1 MAHEHPVIDQDKH
14 FVIDP
19 ITRKIKSLT
28 PEKNS
33 LVRYDHNSERFTFE
47 IPRYV
52 DGHDMSLCNVI
63 QIHFIN
69 ISANKTENNSDVY
82 EVEDMYISDDKK
94 VVFSWLISK
103 NATQFNGT
111 LNFAIRFACST
122 GETIEYA
129 WHTDIYSGISIV
141 NSINNGAAI
150 VEEYSDILE
159 EWRLTLFGYRVESVG
174 LENPKILRELASG
187 TYHLFGDFLPY
198 AGSTDVISFNDSLHV
213 NVIQEE
219 DKTSIQVL
227 YPKDNC
233 VKFLEIT
240 DDSCSSRTVYL
251 DDLSTIEY
259 VDDEITKLD
268 DSVQTKLDYKAPI
281 ESPTLTGTPEAPTAS
296 AGTNTTQIATTAF
309 VQTAV
314 SNGIAASDAL
324 IFKGSLGDGGT
335 ITSLPTTYKTGWT
348 YRVVTSDTYAGQV
361 CEVGDLVVALVDR
374 SGSDNDDSDWC
385 VAQTNID
392 GAVTGIKNGDAYIS
406 VSQNDSVVTIA
417 HKDVTRSNT
426 TSTDSP
432 SHGGTFTAVKSVTSD
447 SKGHV
452 TGVDTETVTIPNSL
466 ATQSAA
472 GLESADDKKKLDGI
486 ATGAEVNQNAFSN
499 IIVGSETIS
508 ADSKTDVLNIEAGSN
523 VTITPDETDKKLT
536 IASSHPTISVSTD
549 TTSTDSPSAGGTFTA
564 VDSVTR
570 DGDGH
575 VTNVNT
581 KTVTLPNTAVTVDS
595 ELSSTST
602 NPLQNKAV
610 YTALDG
616 KANMSHY
623 HAISDVSGL
632 QSSLSDCFAASQPR
646 TANTVLAAPNGSNG
660 GASFRALVAA
670 DLPSHS
676 HSYLPLSGGGMNGNI
691 YYSAKGTSYIGQGPN
706 DAANP
711 FGGALNNLV
720 IASWWGVS
728 FTTACEG
735 IDLYGKNAVSIDCR
749 TGNIFAAQFNGYLS
763 GNASS
768 ATKATQDGN
777 GNNIASTYVT
787 KSNPSSSGTLSHNGT
802 ATGTDAVALGYGANA
817 SGNWSRALSNYST
830 ASGVGSVT
838 LGYHSTAS
846 GVWANSLGFFTTAL
860 DRQTV
865 IGHHNDTSLADSLG
879 DYVGSN
885 SGTAFVI
892 GNGTDSSHSN
902 AFRVRFDG
910 IVYSKGSY
918 NNSGADY
925 AEYLEWSDGNANNED
940 RRGYV
945 VTFDEENP
953 GKIRKANSNDYVVG
967 IVSGN
972 PCILGNSDEGWLG
985 QYLRDDFGTILTE
998 EIEEEIETIDPDTD
1012 ETVIKKQKSISYIV
1026 NPDYDPQKV
1035 YVHRENRP
1043 EWDAIGFLGVLIVR
1057 DDNTCVANGYCKVSE
1072 GGIMTSSEKGT
1083 ETYKVIERVTDNLI
1097 KVLIK

>member
-159 EWRLTLFGYRVESVG
+159 EWRLTLFGYRVESEDP
-174 LENPKILRELASG
+174 ENPKVLRELASG
-187 TYHLFGDFLPY
+187 TYHMFGDFIPY
-198 AGSTDVISFNDSLHV
+198 EGSTDVISFNDSLHV

-240 DDSCSSRTVYL
+240 DDSCSINTVYL

-348 YRVVTSDTYAGQV
+348 YRVVTADTYAGQV

-392 GAVTGIKNGDAYIS
+392 GAITGIKNGDAYIS

-575 VTNVNT
+575 VTKVNT
-581 KTVTLPNTAVTVDS
+581 KTVTLPKTAVTVDS
-595 ELSSTST
+595 SLSSTST

-610 YTALDG
+610 YNALSG
-616 KANMSHY
+616 KANSSHS

-676 HSYLPLSGGGMNGNI
+676 HDYIPT
-691 YYSAKGTSYIGQGPN
+691 SASCNRNWNWSGQGGQPTWLWGGEDGTN
-706 DAANP
+706 MYVYCPAN
-711 FGGALNNLV
+711 FSVNYANSAGSA
-720 IASWWGVS
+720 
-728 FTTACEG
+728 T
-735 IDLYGKNAVSIDCR
+735 
-749 TGNIFAAQFNGYLS
+749 
-763 GNASS
+763 S

-817 SGNWSRALSNYST
+817 SGNWSRALSNYTT

-838 LGYHSTAS
+838 LGYNSTAS
-846 GVWANSLGFFTTAL
+846 GVWANSLGYFTTAL

-865 IGHHNDTSLADSLG
+865 IGHFNDTSLADSRG
-879 DYVGSN
+879 DYIGSN

-892 GNGTDSSHSN
+892 GNGLSDSRSN

-910 IVYSKGSY
+910 VVYSKGAY

-925 AEYLEWSDGNANNED
+925 AEYLEWSDGNMNNED

-1057 DDNTCVANGYCKVSE
+1057 DDNTCIANGYCKVTE
-1072 GGIMTSSEKGT
+1072 GGVMTSSEKGT

>member
-314 SNGIAASDAL
+314 SNGIAARDAL

-536 IASSHPTISVSTD
+536 IASLHPTISKSAD
-549 TTSTDSPSAGGTFTA
+549 TTSTASPSAGGTFTA

-570 DGDGH
+570 DGNGH
-575 VTNVNT
+575 VTKVNT
-581 KTVTLPNTAVTVDS
+581 KTVTLPKTAVTVDS
-595 ELSSTST
+595 SLSSTST
-602 NPLQNKAV
+602 NPVQNKAV
-610 YTALDG
+610 YNALSGKANSSHSHAISDVSGLQTALDG
-616 KANMSHY
+616 KANSSHS

-632 QSSLSDCFAASQPR
+632 QSALSGKANSSHSHAISDVSDLQSSLSDCFTASQPR

-676 HSYLPLSGGGMNGNI
+676 HNYANSSG
-691 YYSAKGTSYIGQGPN
+691 
-706 DAANP
+706 
-711 FGGALNNLV
+711 
-720 IASWWGVS
+720 
-728 FTTACEG
+728 
-735 IDLYGKNAVSIDCR
+735 
-749 TGNIFAAQFNGYLS
+749 
-763 GNASS
+763 S
-768 ATKATQDGN
+768 ATLDGN

-802 ATGTDAVALGYGANA
+802 ATGTYAVALGYGANA

-830 ASGVGSVT
+830 ASGVGSVV

-865 IGHHNDTSLADSLG
+865 IGHFNDTSLADSRG
-879 DYVGSN
+879 DYIGSN

-925 AEYLEWSDGNANNED
+925 AEYLEWSDGNMNNED